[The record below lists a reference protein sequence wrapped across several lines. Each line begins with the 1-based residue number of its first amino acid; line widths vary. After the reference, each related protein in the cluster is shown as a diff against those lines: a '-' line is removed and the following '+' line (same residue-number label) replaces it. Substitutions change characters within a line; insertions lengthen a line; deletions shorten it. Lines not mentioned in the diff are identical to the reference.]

1 MCRAAKFSRLQNLST
16 EKSQVCDNLKKK
28 RKKIRISRLYYL
40 SLAFFVPSVYF
51 FFSCFFPESNTF
63 NNSHPVHARA
73 RPSVKI
79 MYRYHRI
86 CRLIFDDNKYTYTRC
101 TNNVFVFFSF
111 LFFSIRFS
119 LVFSSKYLNSSNP

>member
-1 MCRAAKFSRLQNLST
+1 MCRAAKFGRLQNLST

-28 RKKIRISRLYYL
+28 EKKYEFRVCTIYLLLFSSRL
-40 SLAFFVPSVYF
+40 FI

-111 LFFSIRFS
+111 FFSIRFS